1 LVAQIERHQ
10 PSLLDVGAPVVAP
23 TVEIEA
29 VTRFSRFRLRNL
41 RRLRR
46 AA

>member
-1 LVAQIERHQ
+1 VAQIERHQ
-10 PSLLDVGAPVVAP
+10 PSLLDLDPAGAAITIELPAVAP
-23 TVEIEA
+23 
-29 VTRFSRFRLRNL
+29 FSRVRFARL